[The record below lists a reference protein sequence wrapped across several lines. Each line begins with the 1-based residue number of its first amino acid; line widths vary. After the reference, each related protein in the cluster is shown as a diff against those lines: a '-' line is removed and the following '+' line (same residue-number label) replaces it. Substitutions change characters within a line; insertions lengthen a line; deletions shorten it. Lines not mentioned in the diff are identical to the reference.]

1 MNWTLIAGIVYVI
14 ILVLV
19 CLRIVY
25 DTRSNTKTLAY
36 LIAAVFLPFLGI
48 IFYFTLGINYR
59 KRKLYDWKEMQDNLM
74 LGKMKNSRIAYTEE
88 TLANSNALPDEHQE
102 LARLL
107 LKDLRS
113 PLTRKNKVKVLLN
126 GENKFPEMLEAMRNA
141 KQHIHIEYYIFEDD
155 EIGRQMEEMMIQKVR
170 EGVVVRLIYDD
181 FGSRPIRKKMVAR
194 LKAAGVQAFPFYK
207 IRFILFA
214 NRFNYRNHRKIV
226 VIDGYTAFTG
236 GINVSDKYINNKA
249 GQLYWRD
256 THIRIDG
263 PGVFYLQ
270 YLFLSDWNFCT
281 GEQLQPDDFLSI
293 RKDLHKEDKL
303 IQISASG
310 PDSDAPSIMFS
321 ILQAIYLAEKEILI
335 TTPYFIPGESVMD
348 ALCVAARSGLS
359 VKLLVPG
366 VSDIKVV
373 NAAAKSYYEELMM
386 AGVEIYLYQKGFV
399 HAKTLVADGKLS
411 ILGSANMDYRS
422 FELNFEVNT
431 VIYDRP
437 FAETMRNVFYDDI
450 KDSEK
455 IDPEAWC
462 QRAAWRLLGEK
473 VARLLAPLM

>member
-1 MNWTLIAGIVYVI
+1 MNWTLIAVLAYVI

-25 DTRSNTKTLAY
+25 DTRSNTKTVAY
-36 LIAAVFLPFLGI
+36 LIAALFLPVLGI
-48 IFYFTLGINYR
+48 IFYFTFGINYR
-59 KRKLYDWKEMQDNLM
+59 KRKLYDWKEMQDNVM
-74 LGKMKNSRIAYTEE
+74 LDKMKKSRVAYTEE
-88 TLANSNALPDEHQE
+88 TLANSNALPEEHQE

-113 PLTRKNKVKVLLN
+113 PLTRRNKVKVLLN

-155 EIGRQMEEMMIQKVR
+155 EIGQQVEEVLIQKAK

-181 FGSRPIRKKMVAR
+181 FGARPIRKKMVAR
-194 LKAAGVQAFPFYK
+194 LKAGGVEAHPFYK
-207 IRFILFA
+207 IRFILLA

-236 GINVSDKYINNKA
+236 GINVSDKYINKP
-249 GQLYWRD
+249 GKLFWRD

-263 PGVFYLQ
+263 PGVYYLQ
-270 YLFLSDWNFCT
+270 YLFLSDWNFCS

-293 RKDLHKEDKL
+293 RRELHKEDKL
-303 IQISASG
+303 VQICASG
-310 PDSDAPSIMFS
+310 PDSDHASILYS
-321 ILQAIYLAEKEILI
+321 LLQAIYLAEKEILI
-335 TTPYFIPGESVMD
+335 TTPYFIPGESMMD
-348 ALCVAARSGLS
+348 ALCVAAMSGLS

-366 VSDIKVV
+366 ISDIKVV

-411 ILGSANMDYRS
+411 ILGTANMDYRS
-422 FELNFEVNT
+422 FELNFEVNA

-437 FAETMRNVFYDDI
+437 FAETMRNVFYEDLRDA
-450 KDSEK
+450 EK
-455 IDPEAWC
+455 IDFEAWRK
-462 QRAAWRLLGEK
+462 RAAWRLLGEK
-473 VARLLAPLM
+473 VARMLAPLM

>member
-1 MNWTLIAGIVYVI
+1 MNWTLIAGIAYII

-19 CLRIVY
+19 CLRIIY

-36 LIAAVFLPFLGI
+36 LIAAIFLPFLGI

-88 TLANSNALPDEHQE
+88 TLADSNALPDEHKE

-155 EIGRQMEEMMIQKVR
+155 EIGRQMEEMMIRKVQD
-170 EGVVVRLIYDD
+170 GVAVRLIYDD

-207 IRFILFA
+207 IRLILFA

-236 GINVSDKYINNKA
+236 GINVSDKYINNKPGA
-249 GQLYWRD
+249 LFWRD

-263 PGVFYLQ
+263 PGVFYIQ

-293 RKDLHKEDKL
+293 RNDLHKEDKL

-366 VSDIKVV
+366 ISDIKVV

-386 AGVEIYLYQKGFV
+386 AGVEVYLYQKGFM
-399 HAKTLVADGKLS
+399 HAKTLVVDGKLS

-431 VIYDRP
+431 IIYDRP
-437 FAETMRNVFYDDI
+437 FAETMRNIFYDDI
-450 KDSEK
+450 KDAEK